1 MWILQ
6 KIQRIVTGDLGEV
19 TISLVVWSRCV
30 MQEKVTGMV
39 LSGTPVGEYDKR
51 LVILTKERG
60 KISAFARG
68 ARRPRSPLLAA
79 CEPFTFGEFSV
90 YRGRDS
96 YTVSSVEVNN
106 YFSELR
112 VDLDDIY
119 MGMYFCEVADYFT
132 RDNLD
137 AREVLKLLYQSL
149 RALKVPSLNRNLVKI
164 IFEFKMIAVNG
175 EAPRL
180 FSCIRCGKKEDLFYF
195 HKQESGILCD
205 TCYHAPPYEGKG
217 AVQISGTSTYIL
229 QRIIASPV
237 EKLYTFTVTEKV
249 QKEMEG
255 IVKQYFS
262 EKTDREFT
270 ASKILDTLMG

>member
-1 MWILQ
+1 
-6 KIQRIVTGDLGEV
+6 
-19 TISLVVWSRCV
+19 

-39 LSGTPVGEYDKR
+39 LSGTPVGENDKR
-51 LVILTKERG
+51 IVILTKERG

-68 ARRPRSPLLAA
+68 ARRAKSPLLAA

-96 YTVSSVEVNN
+96 YTVSSVEVKN

-112 VDLDDIY
+112 EELEDIY

-132 RDNLD
+132 RENLD

-149 RALKVPSLNRNLVKI
+149 RALKVPSLNRGLVKT

-180 FSCIRCGKKEDLFYF
+180 FACIGCGKKEELFYF
-195 HKQESGILCD
+195 HDQQAGILCED
-205 TCYHAPPYEGKG
+205 CYQKAPHGGKG
-217 AVQISGTSTYIL
+217 AVKIMGTTTYIL
-229 QRIIASPV
+229 QRILATPV
-237 EKLYTFTVTEKV
+237 EKLYTFSVKEPV
-249 QKEMEG
+249 QKELEHV
-255 IVKQYFS
+255 IKRYFS
-262 EKTDREFT
+262 TRVDRRFHTTQFMEM
-270 ASKILDTLMG
+270 LDLV

>member
-1 MWILQ
+1 
-6 KIQRIVTGDLGEV
+6 
-19 TISLVVWSRCV
+19 

-39 LSGTPVGEYDKR
+39 LAGTPVGEYDKR

-68 ARRPRSPLLAA
+68 ARRPKSALLAA

-96 YTVSSVEVNN
+96 YTVSSVEVAN

-112 VDLDDIY
+112 EELEDIY

-132 RDNLD
+132 RENLD
-137 AREVLKLLYQSL
+137 GRDVLKLLYQSL
-149 RALKVPSLNRNLVKI
+149 RALKVPSLNRNLVKL
-164 IFEFKMIAVNG
+164 IFEFKIIAING

-180 FSCIRCGKKEDLFYF
+180 FACMGCGRKDELFYF
-195 HKQESGILCD
+195 HKREAGILCRE
-205 TCYHAPPYEGKG
+205 CYQAAPYEQKG
-217 AVQISGTSTYIL
+217 AVKISGTTTYTL

-237 EKLYTFTVTEKV
+237 EKLYTFSVSEGV
-249 QKEMEG
+249 QKELEN
-255 IVKQYFS
+255 IVKNYFS
-262 EKTDREFT
+262 SRVDREFT
-270 ASKILDTLMG
+270 SSKILETLI

>member
-1 MWILQ
+1 
-6 KIQRIVTGDLGEV
+6 
-19 TISLVVWSRCV
+19 

-68 ARRPRSPLLAA
+68 ARRPKSPLLAA
-79 CEPFTFGEFSV
+79 CEPFTFGEFGV

-96 YTVSSVEVNN
+96 YTVSSVEVKN

-112 VDLDDIY
+112 EELEDIY

-132 RDNLD
+132 RENLD
-137 AREVLKLLYQSL
+137 ARDILKLLYQSL
-149 RALKVPSLNRNLVKI
+149 RALKVPSLQRNLVKI
-164 IFEFKMIAVNG
+164 IFEFKMIALNG

-180 FSCIRCGKKEDLFYF
+180 FACIGCGKKEELFYF
-195 HKQESGILCD
+195 HRGEAGILCEE
-205 TCYHAPPYEGKG
+205 CYRNPPYEGRG
-217 AVQISGTSTYIL
+217 GVQIAGTTTYIL

-237 EKLYTFTVTEKV
+237 EKLYTFTVTPKV
-249 QKEMEG
+249 QKELEE
-255 IVKQYFS
+255 IVGEYFS
-262 EKTDREFT
+262 SRTDREFT
-270 ASKILDTLMG
+270 AGKILETLAP

>member
-1 MWILQ
+1 
-6 KIQRIVTGDLGEV
+6 
-19 TISLVVWSRCV
+19 

-39 LSGTPVGEYDKR
+39 LSGTPVGENDKR
-51 LVILTKERG
+51 IVILTKERG

-68 ARRPRSPLLAA
+68 ARRAKSPLLAA

-96 YTVSSVEVNN
+96 YTVSSVDVKN

-112 VDLDDIY
+112 DELEDIY

-132 RDNLD
+132 RENLD

-149 RALKVPSLNRNLVKI
+149 RALKVPSLNRVLVKT

-180 FSCIRCGKKEDLFYF
+180 FACIGCGKKEELFYF
-195 HKQESGILCD
+195 HDQQAGILCED
-205 TCYHAPPYEGKG
+205 CYQNAPHGGKG
-217 AVQISGTSTYIL
+217 AVKIMGSTTYIL
-229 QRIIASPV
+229 QRILAAPI
-237 EKLYTFTVTEKV
+237 EKLYTFSVKEPV
-249 QKEMEG
+249 QKELEQV
-255 IVKQYFS
+255 VKRYYS
-262 EKTDREFT
+262 TRVDRRFQTIEF
-270 ASKILDTLMG
+270 IEMLNLV

>member
-1 MWILQ
+1 
-6 KIQRIVTGDLGEV
+6 
-19 TISLVVWSRCV
+19 

-51 LVILTKERG
+51 IVILTRERG

-68 ARRPRSPLLAA
+68 ARRPKSPLLAA

-96 YTVSSVEVNN
+96 YTVSSVEVKN
-106 YFSELR
+106 YFSNLR
-112 VDLDDIY
+112 EEPEDIY

-132 RDNLD
+132 RENLD
-137 AREVLKLLYQSL
+137 AGDVLKLLYQSL
-149 RALKVPSLNRNLVKI
+149 RALKVPSLNRNLVRT

-180 FSCIRCGKKEDLFYF
+180 FSCAKCEAKENLFYF
-195 HKQESGILCD
+195 QKQIPGILCEK
-205 TCYHAPPYEGKG
+205 CCALPPYEGHGTMRIKG
-217 AVQISGTSTYIL
+217 TTTYIL

-237 EKLYTFTVTEKV
+237 EKLYTFTVTEKI
-249 QKEMEG
+249 QKELKK
-255 IVKQYFS
+255 IVGYYFQS
-262 EKTDREFT
+262 RVDCEFT
-270 ASKILDTLMG
+270 SGKILESFRQLSGADEG